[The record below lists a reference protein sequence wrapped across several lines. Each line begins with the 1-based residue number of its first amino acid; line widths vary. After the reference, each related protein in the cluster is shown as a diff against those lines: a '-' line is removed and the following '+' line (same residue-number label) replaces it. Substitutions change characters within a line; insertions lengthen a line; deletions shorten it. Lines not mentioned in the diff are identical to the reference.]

1 MRVEDVIEVA
11 LDAKQEGRPDWFLS
25 ATRTLQAIDATYLG
39 RRNGKQFAI
48 AQCVRELPASEIAGP
63 GISVGKVQQWLY
75 RIWGKSKLRGV
86 TVTKPYVI
94 LSQSFRWK
102 KDGEIAIFDAREIDG
117 EFDIPEDKNGMIWPL
132 SYGPGFADSCE
143 FSGVTVDE
151 AWVYCGITH
160 TVACDAFVRN
170 PPRRRNR

>member
-1 MRVEDVIEVA
+1 MLCNLWVFPTFQRASE
-11 LDAKQEGRPDWFLS
+11 
-25 ATRTLQAIDATYLG
+25 TLRAIDATYLG
-39 RRNGKQFAI
+39 RRGQQFAI
-48 AQCVRELPASEIAGP
+48 AQCVRELPGP
-63 GISVGKVQQWLY
+63 GDNATHWLY

-132 SYGPGFADSCE
+132 SFGPGFSDSAE
-143 FSGVTVDE
+143 FSGITVDE

-170 PPRRRNR
+170 PPRRRR